1 MRNGDATCCD
11 ERAGGSATAVKPAV
25 EAGEDRVIREM
36 CWAWVV
42 TVKVTATV
50 TERGKL
56 IGVTE
61 TCTREIRHEVK
72 GIKKERKEHLK
83 QKARLRYAEIVKEQ
97 GVKQREGRER
107 LKEKARLRYVKIM
120 ERRQKE
126 TETNRH
132 EETTE
137 TNKCTETREIEGELD
152 GVSDEHTH
160 TQR

>member
-1 MRNGDATCCD
+1 MTEEAT
-11 ERAGGSATAVKPAV
+11 V
-25 EAGEDRVIREM
+25 
-36 CWAWVV
+36 
-42 TVKVTATV
+42 TV
-50 TERGKL
+50 TEREKL

-72 GIKKERKEHLK
+72 GIKKERKEQLK

-97 GVKQREGRER
+97 GAKQREGRER
-107 LKEKARLRYVKIM
+107 LKEKARLRYAKKM

-132 EETTE
+132 AETTE
-137 TNKCTETREIEGELD
+137 TNKCPETREVEGELD

-160 TQR
+160 THTHRGSEA